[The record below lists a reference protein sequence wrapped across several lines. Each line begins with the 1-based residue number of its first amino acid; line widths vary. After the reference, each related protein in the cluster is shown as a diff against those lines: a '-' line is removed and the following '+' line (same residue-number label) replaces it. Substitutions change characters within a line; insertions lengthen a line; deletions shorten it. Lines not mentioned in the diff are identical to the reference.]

1 MSVKKV
7 LYIGNKLAHTGS
19 TPTSADIL
27 PGLLEKEGYIVYSFS
42 AKENKILRLLD
53 MLKSVLMFSN
63 KVDWIIIDVYST
75 QNFWYAYLCGMLS
88 KMKGVQYIN
97 ILHGGNLEKR
107 LRKRFFSFFQNAKYN
122 IAPSEFFYS
131 KFSTVGLSNLKFI
144 PNSIKLDEYN
154 FKERFQFAPKI
165 IWVRAFAEIYN
176 PMLAIQLLELLVQK
190 YGSAALYMVGP
201 DKDGSM
207 LKCKNYAEINKLPI
221 TFTGKLD
228 KKQWHKLAAECDI
241 FLNTSTIDNT
251 PVSIVEAMALGLPVL
266 SSKIGGIPYLIE
278 DGKDGIL
285 FESNNLKDLADKTFK
300 LLDKQLDANTIA
312 KNARKKVEKF
322 DWKNVKDQWNDLLT

>member
-1 MSVKKV
+1 MAAKKI
-7 LYIGNKLAHTGS
+7 LYIGNKLANLGR

-27 PGLLEKEGYIVYSFS
+27 PGLFEKEGYVVYSFS
-42 AKENKILRLLD
+42 VKENKILRLLD
-53 MLKSVLMFSN
+53 MLKSVLVLSN

-75 QNFWYAYLCGMLS
+75 QNFWYAYLCGKLS
-88 KMKGVQYIN
+88 KAKGVHYIN
-97 ILHGGNLEKR
+97 ILHGGNLERR
-107 LRKRFFSFFQNAKYN
+107 LRKNFLSFFHNAKYN

-131 KFSTVGLSNLKFI
+131 KFSAVGLTNLKFI

-154 FKERFQFAPKI
+154 FKERHQFGPKI
-165 IWVRAFAEIYN
+165 IWVRSFAEIYN
-176 PMLAIQLLELLVQK
+176 PLLAIQLLELLVQK
-190 YGSAALYMVGP
+190 YGKSALYMVGP
-201 DKDGSM
+201 DKDGSL
-207 LKCKNYAEINKLPI
+207 LKCKNYAEKNKLPVH
-221 TFTGKLD
+221 FKGKLD
-228 KKQWHKLAAECDI
+228 KKIWHKLAEECDI
-241 FLNTSTIDNT
+241 FLNTSTLDNT

-266 SSKIGGIPYLIE
+266 SSKVGGIPYLIE

-322 DWKNVKDQWNDLLT
+322 DWENVKDQWNDLLT